1 MKKEK
6 KVVDLEKKNNRQIQI
21 IHILLIVFVVIV
33 GTFIY
38 LILND
43 EKLFK
48 EKVPEQEVPK
58 EEEKEEIPKV
68 ENTHT
73 NIDVSYFENV
83 LNEIIDVNFLEE
95 GFTNI
100 EELSNQQKLALL
112 FYGSNDYITNL
123 EEITV
128 EQVDNYFKNNYNTTV
143 NHESINCDIN
153 LNDENY
159 CYTYDDE
166 NQKYIEN
173 FVDEEEKNNF
183 LSNYM
188 NRNLYSKVTDYI
200 QENNTY
206 TFTRY
211 ELYSNA
217 CYNNCNLNKEYF
229 SNIKNANNNLN
240 PLIIVPEEYIEQEI
254 IDYNNNK
261 MYTLILETNFEI
273 YQNLMTSHTYT
284 FKKIDNTYILQ
295 SYQINRL
302 D

>member
-6 KVVDLEKKNNRQIQI
+6 MVVDLDKKNNRQIQI
-21 IHILLIVFVVIV
+21 IHILLVVFVVIV

-48 EKVPEQEVPK
+48 EKEPEKEVPK

-95 GFTNI
+95 GFTDI

-143 NHESINCDIN
+143 NHENVSCDIN
-153 LNDENY
+153 SIDEKY
-159 CYTYDDE
+159 CYIYDE
-166 NQKYIEN
+166 EYQKYIEN
-173 FVDEEEKNNF
+173 FIDEEEKNNF

-188 NRNLYSKVTDYI
+188 NRSLYSKVTDYI

-211 ELYSNA
+211 ELYSNP
-217 CYNNCNLNKEYF
+217 CYNDCNLNEEYF
-229 SNIKNANNNLN
+229 SDIKSIDNLN
-240 PLIIVPEEYIEQEI
+240 PLIVIPEDYIEQEI
-254 IDYNNNK
+254 LDYNNNK
-261 MYTLILETNFEI
+261 MYALILEINFDI
-273 YQNLMTSHTYT
+273 YQNLMTSYTYT
-284 FKKIDNTYILQ
+284 FKKIDDSYVLQ